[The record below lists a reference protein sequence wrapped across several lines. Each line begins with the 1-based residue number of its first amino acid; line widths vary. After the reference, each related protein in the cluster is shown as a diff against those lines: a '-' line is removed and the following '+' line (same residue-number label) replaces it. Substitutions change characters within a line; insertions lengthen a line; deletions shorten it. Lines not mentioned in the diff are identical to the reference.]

1 MIIEALINKEACVN
15 GTSEMNRAQKN
26 QFLRNQTSFKTPLDF
41 AKESNSQALIDE
53 VISKGAKE
61 KQTLIRERYEASRGF
76 IPRNQYQGERPS
88 PYFTPF
94 NGIRLVNFFRSLFP
108 Q

>member
-1 MIIEALINKEACVN
+1 MSR
-15 GTSEMNRAQKN
+15 TQKD
-26 QFLRNQTSFKTPLDF
+26 QFLQIDTAFTTPLNY
-41 AKESNSQALIDE
+41 AMSSNSQDLINE
-53 VISKGAKE
+53 LLSKGAKE